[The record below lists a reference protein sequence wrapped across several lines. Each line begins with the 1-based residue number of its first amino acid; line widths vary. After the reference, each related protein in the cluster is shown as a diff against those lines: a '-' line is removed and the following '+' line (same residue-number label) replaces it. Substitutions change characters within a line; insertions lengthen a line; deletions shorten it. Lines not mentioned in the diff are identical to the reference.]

1 MFRFFYVLCPH
12 LLQRNTY
19 IRDPKFFKMSLNEQ
33 LMTAMKAA
41 MKSKDT
47 LGLTAL
53 RSIKSAVLL
62 AQTESGSKE
71 KMTEAEEVKLLQKLV
86 KQRHDSAAIFSEQ
99 NRPDLAAPELAEAKI
114 ISQFLPEMLSEAEVE
129 KHVVVAIEKLGAT
142 SMKDMGKVMGVVS
155 KELAGKT
162 DGKTISTLVKQKLM
176 S

>member
-1 MFRFFYVLCPH
+1 
-12 LLQRNTY
+12 
-19 IRDPKFFKMSLNEQ
+19 MSLQNNI
-33 LMTAMKAA
+33 MTAIKTA

-47 LGLTAL
+47 VALTAL
-53 RSIKSAVLL
+53 RSVKSAILL
-62 AQTESGSKE
+62 VQTESGSKDS
-71 KMTEAEEVKLLQKLV
+71 MSEAEELKLLQKLV
-86 KQRHDSAAIFSEQ
+86 KQRQDSAAIFSQQ
-99 NRPDLAAPELAEAKI
+99 NRPDLAAPELAEAEI

>member
-1 MFRFFYVLCPH
+1 
-12 LLQRNTY
+12 
-19 IRDPKFFKMSLNEQ
+19 MSLQNNI
-33 LMTAMKAA
+33 MTAMKTA

-47 LGLTAL
+47 VALTAL
-53 RSIKSAVLL
+53 RSIKSAILL
-62 AQTESGSKE
+62 AQTESGSKGS
-71 KMTEAEEVKLLQKLV
+71 MSEAEEIKLLQKLV
-86 KQRHDSAAIFSEQ
+86 KQRQDSAAIFSQQ

>member
-1 MFRFFYVLCPH
+1 
-12 LLQRNTY
+12 
-19 IRDPKFFKMSLNEQ
+19 MSLQNNI
-33 LMTAMKAA
+33 MTAIKTA

-47 LGLTAL
+47 IALTAL
-53 RSIKSAVLL
+53 RSVKSAILL
-62 AQTESGSKE
+62 AQTESGSKDS
-71 KMTEAEEVKLLQKLV
+71 MSEAEEVKLLQKLV
-86 KQRHDSAAIFSEQ
+86 KQRQDSAAIFSQQ
-99 NRPDLAAPELAEAKI
+99 NRPDLAAPELAEAEI

>member
-1 MFRFFYVLCPH
+1 
-12 LLQRNTY
+12 
-19 IRDPKFFKMSLNEQ
+19 MSLQNNI
-33 LMTAMKAA
+33 MTAIKTA

-47 LGLTAL
+47 VALTAL
-53 RSIKSAVLL
+53 RSVKSAILL
-62 AQTESGSKE
+62 VQTESGSKDS
-71 KMTEAEEVKLLQKLV
+71 MSEAEEVKLLQKLV
-86 KQRHDSAAIFSEQ
+86 KQRQDSAAIFSQQ
-99 NRPDLAAPELAEAKI
+99 NRPDLAAPELAEAEI

-129 KHVVVAIEKLGAT
+129 KHVEIAIEKLGAT

>member
-1 MFRFFYVLCPH
+1 
-12 LLQRNTY
+12 
-19 IRDPKFFKMSLNEQ
+19 MSLQNAVMVA
-33 LMTAMKAA
+33 LKAA

-47 LGLTAL
+47 VALTAL
-53 RSIKSAVLL
+53 RSVKSAILM
-62 AQTESGSKE
+62 AQTQSGSK
-71 KMTEAEEVKLLQKLV
+71 AELTKSDEVKLLQKLV
-86 KQRHDSAAIFSEQ
+86 KQRQDSAAIFTQ
-99 NRPDLAAPELAEAKI
+99 QQRPDLAAPELEEAEV

-129 KHVVVAIEKLGAT
+129 KYVVVAIEKLGAT

>member
-1 MFRFFYVLCPH
+1 
-12 LLQRNTY
+12 
-19 IRDPKFFKMSLNEQ
+19 
-33 LMTAMKAA
+33 MTALKTA

-47 LGLTAL
+47 VALTAL
-53 RSIKSAVLL
+53 RSVKSAILL
-62 AQTESGSKE
+62 AQTESGSKDS
-71 KMTEAEEVKLLQKLV
+71 MSEAEEVKLLQKLV
-86 KQRHDSAAIFSEQ
+86 KQRQDSAAIFYQQ
-99 NRPDLAAPELAEAKI
+99 NRPDLAAPELAEAEI

-129 KHVVVAIEKLGAT
+129 KHVVIAIEKLGAT